1 MREHTT
7 IVLDVISQLRGREK
21 LLDLGIRAARG
32 SVSMA
37 PLALHSLSPELTKV
51 ETEAIL
57 RHALGE
63 EVTDEM
69 VEQITP
75 RPSRKQVAIVT
86 GASSGIGLGITRALL
101 EHGYRV
107 VANSRT
113 ISKSKDLNPSADLV
127 LVDGDIGKKETAIKV
142 VDVAVRHFDR
152 IDLLVNNAGIYL
164 PKPFMEYT
172 PEDFETM
179 IGTNIAGYF
188 FVTQQV
194 VAQMRNQKSGHIVSI
209 STVLVDQ
216 PLAGAPISLPV
227 ITKSTI
233 PAFSRALA
241 MEYVADG
248 IRVNTISPGVVD
260 TPMHANDDH
269 EFLKKLHPIPRLVQI
284 SEIVDALF
292 YLESAPMVNGENIRI
307 DGGAHAGAKW

>member
-1 MREHTT
+1 MTANT
-7 IVLDVISQLRGREK
+7 QEK
-21 LLDLGIRAARG
+21 
-32 SVSMA
+32 
-37 PLALHSLSPELTKV
+37 P
-51 ETEAIL
+51 
-57 RHALGE
+57 
-63 EVTDEM
+63 
-69 VEQITP
+69 
-75 RPSRKQVAIVT
+75 VAIVT
-86 GASSGIGLGITRALL
+86 GASSGIGLGITQALL
-101 EHGYRV
+101 EHCYHV

-113 ISKSKDLNPSADLV
+113 ISKSKDLKPSADLV

-142 VDVAVRHFDR
+142 VEAAVKHFGR
-152 IDLLVNNAGIYL
+152 IDLLVNNAGIYI
-164 PKPFMEYT
+164 PKPFTEYT
-172 PEDFETM
+172 PEDFEMM
-179 IGTNIAGYF
+179 IGTNVAGYF
-188 FVTQQV
+188 FITQQV
-194 VAQMRNQKSGHIVSI
+194 VARMRKQKSGHIVSI
-209 STVLVDQ
+209 STVLTDQ

-269 EFLKKLHPIPRLVQI
+269 ELLKKLHPIPRLVQV

-292 YLESAPMVNGENIRI
+292 YLQSAPMVNGENIRI